1 MKTYDEHVQFF
12 QKGGCLCQI
21 PEHLRTYDLCLAAV
35 TYDGWQLED
44 VPDALL
50 TREIYLAVVTRDGW
64 MLMYVPENMRDY
76 EICAAAIAN
85 DRYLVAINY
94 VPENLIGRNFL
105 EILASSR
112 RLDV

>member
-1 MKTYDEHVQFF
+1 
-12 QKGGCLCQI
+12 
-21 PEHLRTYDLCLAAV
+21 
-35 TYDGWQLED
+35 
-44 VPDALL
+44 
-50 TREIYLAVVTRDGW
+50 

-94 VPENLIGRNFL
+94 VPEDLIGRNFL
-105 EILASSR
+105 EILASSK